1 MKNNILVVGAGFA
14 GATIARELAD
24 SGGYKVTVIDQR
36 NHIAG
41 NAYDPINQDMN
52 LRIHQ
57 YGPHIFHT
65 NDQGIFDHLSR
76 FTRWLPYEH
85 KVEALVD
92 TVGYV
97 LCPLTGKP

>member
-1 MKNNILVVGAGFA
+1 MKKNILVVGAGFA

-24 SGGYKVTVIDQR
+24 SCRYKVHVIDQR

-41 NAYDPINQDMN
+41 NAYDPIDESLK
-52 LRIHQ
+52 LRFHQ

-65 NDQGIFDHLSR
+65 NDQRIFDYLSR

-85 KVEALVD
+85 KVEAWID
-92 TVGYV
+92 NVGY
-97 LCPLTGKP
+97 